1 MKNRKSLISLT
12 ILGFLFSCDKIDNSN
27 NTIISSLK
35 SNTKTEVV
43 AKKLSNNS
51 YTVDFGQSKKP
62 NVLNIKIKLPTNFN
76 TKSTLGHRAFI
87 KDVKSLEVYLTS
99 DPANPNTGLLNPTN
113 PIVIDTYDGTRLN
126 EAQEFNINIKNIVL
140 SPSMNIYAFVKAYDN
155 INGTT
160 GGGNNIAEEKLD
172 GAFNFLYRGCV
183 SSNFVNINSTTLA
196 YTFNPNETYLDV
208 DLKLLATTSLKIE
221 YPIHSKIVSDKLSNL
236 NMSLDN
242 SGTGFVSWL
251 DTEVDTKTI
260 DFAELKEY
268 IPSIIPSNFTNPTN
282 IKYSKTL
289 TNPTDHHSI
298 FYDSNTKKG
307 LVVFTSI
314 GTIKNI
320 SYLPINNGIIG
331 STEVQITS
339 LTGAQVSEKPQVV
352 LNSNGNGLI
361 IFHSNLSLVGG
372 IETNTNIFAIKVADF
387 IPTGTPFPLF
397 YNQTT
402 NIFKEKPRVAL
413 SNDGRGI
420 VTWQEKNS
428 DAGGFYDVILAHVK
442 DYDQSE
448 YNGAGTITITGSN
461 VTGISTFFTD
471 QLQVGAR
478 ILLGPSVYYVNS
490 ITDDTHCTI
499 STTASYPT
507 GVNFNIKGGSH
518 ALPNATISIGTPDT
532 VTFAAAPT
540 PPLMAGQRIINKQNG
555 DILII
560 ANSTADPKV
569 YNLLR
574 TPSAQGTYTMLVKE
588 DYLLNQNITGN
599 TTNSK
604 NPDVK
609 MTNSG
614 DGVIAWKDDRY
625 AGPPGNSVKIRGF
638 SALPNFSLSAN
649 EVDIR
654 PTGFN
659 INSPTP
665 TFDCP
670 PALTMNNKGE
680 GIVAWSEGNTLI
692 NGFYNKFNNFGSSVG
707 APTQLNTIVSGSSKA
722 IFPVASI
729 NADGNGVVAWDY
741 IPVISSND
749 NLMLRNFINFNP
761 Y

>member
-1 MKNRKSLISLT
+1 MKNRKRLISLT
-12 ILGFLFSCDKIDNSN
+12 VLVFLFSCDKIDNSN

-35 SNTKTEVV
+35 SNTKTEIF

-51 YTVDFGQSKKP
+51 YMVDFGQSKKP
-62 NVLNIKIKLPTNFN
+62 NELNIKIKLPTTFN

-87 KDVKSLEVYLTS
+87 KDVKSLKIYLTS
-99 DPANPNTGLLNPTN
+99 DQTNPNAGLLNPTT

-126 EAQEFNINIKNIVL
+126 EVQEFNINIKNIVVP
-140 SPSMNIYAFVKAYDN
+140 SSMNIYAFVEAYDGT
-155 INGTT
+155 NGT
-160 GGGNNIAEEKLD
+160 GNNIAEEKLD
-172 GAFNFLYRGCV
+172 GAFNFFYRGCV

-251 DTEVDTKTI
+251 DTEVDNKTI

-268 IPSIIPSNFTNPTN
+268 IPSILPSNLTNPTN

-314 GTIKNI
+314 GTNKNL

-331 STEVQITS
+331 STETQITT
-339 LTGAQVSEKPQVV
+339 LTGTQVAEKPQVV
-352 LNSNGNGLI
+352 VNSSGNGLI
-361 IFHSNLSLVGG
+361 LFHSNLSLVGG
-372 IETNTNIFAIKVADF
+372 TEPNTNIFAIKVDNF
-387 IPTGTPFPLF
+387 VPTGVPFPLF

-413 SNDGRGI
+413 NNDGRGI

-428 DAGGFYDVILAHVK
+428 AGFYDVILAHVK
-442 DYDQSE
+442 NYDQSE

-461 VTGISTFFTD
+461 VTGTSTFFTD
-471 QLQVGAR
+471 QLQVGSR
-478 ILLGPSVYYVNS
+478 IVLGTSEYYVNS
-490 ITDDTHCTI
+490 ITDDTNCTI
-499 STTASYPT
+499 NTTASYPT
-507 GVNFNIKGGSH
+507 GVNFNIKGGTR
-518 ALPNATISIGTPDT
+518 AILNATISIGSPDT
-532 VTFAAAPT
+532 VTFAVAPT

-599 TTNSK
+599 TTSSK

-625 AGPPGNSVKIRGF
+625 AGAPGNSVKIRGF

-649 EVDIR
+649 EVNVQN
-654 PTGFN
+654 TGFN

-692 NGFYNKFNNFGSSVG
+692 NGFYNKFNNFGNTVG
-707 APTQLNTIVSGSSKA
+707 TPTQLNTIVSGSSKA
-722 IFPVASI
+722 VFPVASI
-729 NADGNGVVAWDY
+729 NADGNGVLAWAY
-741 IPVISSND
+741 VPIITSND

>member
-62 NVLNIKIKLPTNFN
+62 NALNIKIKLPTNFN

-87 KDVKSLEVYLTS
+87 KDVKSLKIYLTS
-99 DPANPNTGLLNPTN
+99 NQTNPNAGLLNPTN

-126 EAQEFNINIKNIVL
+126 EAQEYNINIKNIVV
-140 SPSMNIYAFVKAYDN
+140 PSSMSVYAFVEAYDGT
-155 INGTT
+155 NGS
-160 GGGNNIAEEKLD
+160 GNPIAEEKLD
-172 GAFNFLYRGCV
+172 GGFNFFYRGCV
-183 SSNFVNINSTTLA
+183 SSNFVSIDSTTLV

-428 DAGGFYDVILAHVK
+428 AGFYDVILAHVK
-442 DYDQSE
+442 NYDQSE
-448 YNGAGTITITGSN
+448 YNGVGTINISGSN
-461 VTGISTFFTD
+461 VTGVGASTFFTD
-471 QLQVGAR
+471 QLQVGSR
-478 ILLGPSVYYVNS
+478 IVLGTSEYYVNS
-490 ITDDTHCTI
+490 ITDDTNCTI
-499 STTASYPT
+499 STTASYT
-507 GVNFNIKGGSH
+507 NVNFNIKGGFN
-518 ALPNATISIGTPDT
+518 AFPNTTVNTSNIILASTPSKDL
-532 VTFAAAPT
+532 V
-540 PPLMAGQRIINKQNG
+540 AGQRLINKQNG
-555 DILII
+555 EILII
-560 ANSTADPKV
+560 VSGSGTN

-574 TPSAQGTYTMLVKE
+574 NSTNQGSFTLLSKE

-625 AGPPGNSVKIRGF
+625 AGAPGNSVKIRGF

-654 PTGFN
+654 PTGAS
-659 INSPTP
+659 INSLTSI
-665 TFDCP
+665 FNCP

-680 GIVAWSEGNTLI
+680 GIVGWSEGNTVA
-692 NGFYNKFNNFGSSVG
+692 NGFYNKFNNFGNSVG
-707 APTQLNTIVSGSSKA
+707 SPTQLNTIVSGNLRA
-722 IFPVASI
+722 IYPVASL
-729 NADGNGVVAWDY
+729 NADGNGVVAWAY
-741 IPVISSND
+741 IPIISSND
-749 NLMLRNFINFNP
+749 NLMLRNFVNFNP

>member
-35 SNTKTEVV
+35 SNTKTEIV
-43 AKKLSNNS
+43 AKKQSNNS
-51 YTVDFGQSKKP
+51 YIVDFGQSKKP
-62 NVLNIKIKLPTNFN
+62 NALNIKIKLPRNFN

-99 DPANPNTGLLNPTN
+99 DPTNPNAGLLNPTN

-126 EAQEFNINIKNIVL
+126 EAQEFNINIKNIVVP
-140 SPSMNIYAFVKAYDN
+140 SSMNVYAFVKAYDN

-172 GAFNFLYRGCV
+172 GAFSFLYRGCV
-183 SSNFVNINSTTLA
+183 STNFVNINSTTLA

-236 NMSLDN
+236 NISLDN

-268 IPSIIPSNFTNPTN
+268 IPSILPSNLTNPTN

-352 LNSNGNGLI
+352 LNSSGNGLI
-361 IFHSNLSLVGG
+361 VFHSNLSLVGG
-372 IETNTNIFAIKVADF
+372 SEPNTNIFAIKVTDF
-387 IPTGTPFPLF
+387 IPTGNPFPLF
-397 YNQTT
+397 YNQTA

-428 DAGGFYDVILAHVK
+428 TGFYDVILAHIK
-442 DYDQSE
+442 NYDQSE
-448 YNGAGTITITGSN
+448 YNGVGTITISGSN
-461 VTGISTFFTD
+461 VTGTSTSFTD
-471 QLQVGAR
+471 QLQIGSR
-478 ILLGPSVYYVNS
+478 IVIGTLEYYVNS
-490 ITDDTHCTI
+490 ITGDNNCTI
-499 STTASYPT
+499 STTASYT
-507 GVNFNIKGGSH
+507 NVNFNIKGGSH
-518 ALPNATISIGTPDT
+518 AIPNANISIGTPDT
-532 VTFAAAPT
+532 VTFAVAPT
-540 PPLMAGQRIINKQNG
+540 PQLNVGQRIINKTTG
-555 DILII
+555 EILII
-560 ANSTADPKV
+560 ASGSANV

-574 TPSAQGTYTMLVKE
+574 TPVGLGSCTILVKE

-599 TTNSK
+599 TTDSK

-625 AGPPGNSVKIRGF
+625 AGAPGNSVKIRGF
-638 SALPNFSLSAN
+638 SAIPNFSLSAN

-659 INSPTP
+659 INSPSQA
-665 TFDCP
+665 FNCP

-680 GIVAWSEGNTLI
+680 GIVAWSEGNTI
-692 NGFYNKFNNFGSSVG
+692 VNGFYNKFNNFGSSVG
-707 APTQLNTIVSGSSKA
+707 APTQLNTIVSGNLRA
-722 IFPVASI
+722 IYPVASI
-729 NADGNGVVAWDY
+729 NADGNGVLAWAY
-741 IPVISSND
+741 IPIIASND
-749 NLMLRNFINFNP
+749 NLMLRNFVNFNP